1 MLTGLFG
8 VAGGHESPREFSVE
22 VEEGIC
28 AVQVNRASSVHIVGQ
43 GGITEARARMVCIDI
58 KVVVLLV
65 GGAAGLEVEVLGG
78 RTGDGCR
85 DGRGSHHQKGCER
98 LHYGGCWE

>member
-1 MLTGLFG
+1 MLTGVFC

-43 GGITEARARMVCIDI
+43 GGITE
-58 KVVVLLV
+58 
-65 GGAAGLEVEVLGG
+65 
-78 RTGDGCR
+78 T
-85 DGRGSHHQKGCER
+85 
-98 LHYGGCWE
+98 

>member
-1 MLTGLFG
+1 
-8 VAGGHESPREFSVE
+8 
-22 VEEGIC
+22 
-28 AVQVNRASSVHIVGQ
+28 
-43 GGITEARARMVCIDI
+43 MVCIDI
-58 KVVVLLV
+58 EVVVLLV

-85 DGRGSHHQKGCER
+85 DGRGSHHQKGSER